1 MGQLISCAKV
11 KLSQLMFSKLVLISV
26 ISPVLSHYQ
35 CYKQCL
41 HPMPGEVFGHRWL
54 RSYCFFLFI
63 NSEVYSLNSF
73 KMIGNFI

>member
-41 HPMPGEVFGHRWL
+41 HPMPGEVFNLDVVG
-54 RSYCFFLFI
+54 
-63 NSEVYSLNSF
+63 
-73 KMIGNFI
+73 